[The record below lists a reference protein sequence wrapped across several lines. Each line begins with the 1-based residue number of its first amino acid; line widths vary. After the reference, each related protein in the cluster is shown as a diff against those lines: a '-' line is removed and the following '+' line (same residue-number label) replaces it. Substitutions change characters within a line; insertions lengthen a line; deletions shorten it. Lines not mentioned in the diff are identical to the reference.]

1 MRDSFVILL
10 LFVIEWKNKQ
20 NPLDEGS
27 TQV

>member
-1 MRDSFVILL
+1 MRDLFVILL
-10 LFVIEWKNKQ
+10 LVVIEWKNKE